1 MKILT
6 ISPIDG
12 RKNLVEFTGSNGFSW
27 NFIPLLSVV
36 TIPIN
41 QQMVVV
47 DGIEIEGSLDI
58 EGELCLIY

>member
-6 ISPIDG
+6 INPIDG
-12 RKNLVEFTGSNGFSW
+12 RKNLVEFGVNGFSW
-27 NFIPLLSVV
+27 KFIPLLSVV

-58 EGELCLIY
+58 EGELCLIF